1 MKSINNN
8 VTVVGE
14 GMICPPYN
22 CLWRSLCTICNKV
35 KNMTKIGEKLTFGWI
50 RKVDNHIIN
59 IMIKA

>member
-22 CLWRSLCTICNKV
+22 CLWGACVQYAIKL
-35 KNMTKIGEKLTFGWI
+35 KI
-50 RKVDNHIIN
+50 
-59 IMIKA
+59 